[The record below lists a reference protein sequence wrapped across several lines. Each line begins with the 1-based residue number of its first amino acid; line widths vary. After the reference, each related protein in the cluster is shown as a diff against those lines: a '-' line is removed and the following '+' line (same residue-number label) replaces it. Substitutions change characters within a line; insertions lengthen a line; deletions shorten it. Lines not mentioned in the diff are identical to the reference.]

1 MAPFKKRSKV
11 RVLVRLRP
19 ERSEFK
25 ANEKDNRSDMPDQ
38 CVRAVD
44 SLTLELWNCRNS
56 EESIRYRWER
66 KTFWLYFVTSDELMA
81 WDSLNRNSSFQ
92 YKFVFIT
99 SRSAMNYIERCK

>member
-1 MAPFKKRSKV
+1 MAPYKKGSKV

-25 ANEKDNRSDMPDQ
+25 ENVKGNRNGIPNR

-56 EESIRYRWER
+56 EESIRYR
-66 KTFWLYFVTSDELMA
+66 
-81 WDSLNRNSSFQ
+81 
-92 YKFVFIT
+92 
-99 SRSAMNYIERCK
+99 